1 MAVQWPP
8 IICSLLACC
17 LCLLLLF
24 ASPLWHANTAVN
36 TQRPLRPPPCCV
48 PVGAGG
54 AEHQKTG
61 GSGQL
66 LGRTHLASPGTQ
78 TQHTNLEVLCM
89 SWCADFEFRV
99 TQTHLWDVRSQTRTS
114 SMTRVWRT
122 STRLPYPT
130 RFSSLPTRYCSL
142 ALLPVSALYKLLSSH
157 PSARARLSH
166 SAILRQS
173 AWCSKMRLEMSD
185 QSAGSRRS
193 DARSGGRNELNC
205 RRHDGR
211 KSRTG
216 RVSRTVSSKRRSPS
230 RLRRANRRKS
240 SSLWHSR
247 LLRSKF

>member
-66 LGRTHLASPGTQ
+66 LGRTHLASPRTQ

-157 PSARARLSH
+157 PSAVRDCRTLPFFARVRGVQKCALKCPTNPL
-166 SAILRQS
+166 APVGAMQGVVG
-173 AWCSKMRLEMSD
+173 AT
-185 QSAGSRRS
+185 
-193 DARSGGRNELNC
+193 N
-205 RRHDGR
+205 
-211 KSRTG
+211 
-216 RVSRTVSSKRRSPS
+216 
-230 RLRRANRRKS
+230 
-240 SSLWHSR
+240 
-247 LLRSKF
+247 